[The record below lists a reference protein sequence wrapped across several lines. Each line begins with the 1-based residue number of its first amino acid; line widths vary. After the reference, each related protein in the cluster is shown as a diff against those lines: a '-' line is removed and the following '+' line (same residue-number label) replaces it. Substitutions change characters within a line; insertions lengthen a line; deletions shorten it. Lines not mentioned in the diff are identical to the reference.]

1 MQELFCSHDT
11 LRMASQAGPPTSVS
25 YDNCHEAIHVGW
37 TNGEVSTYRPSLL
50 NDNLINWSAF
60 PAHRTAV
67 LQTFGGCE
75 LGLFSLSAE
84 AIKIHTSGGMQ
95 LYSKRANTL
104 ESGGSGNLFTCMA
117 AYLPERVL
125 LGTKSQ
131 GLVDLDVR
139 SSLGTRLVGVCPHT
153 TKLRAAPFHPR
164 IVFSGSLDGSVAM
177 IDTRTGKTSARGDF
191 QATTGGRV
199 SELDVNGS
207 SLMVCAGYNN
217 KNSLEAYVRVFDL
230 RMNNRQLNP
239 VHFAQPIGV
248 QFLQD
253 GSYSNILATSSAGV
267 LRVVDVSTS
276 TNLQFGNVVT
286 NGGKVQAM
294 STSYTGLSFSV
305 VDTDNFIHFW
315 ETCPQYRDVCGD
327 LFMEEEHPA
336 VPHYSSYDRRQTSLA
351 SFYSTDA
358 CAGYPLMGQAPLL
371 SSSFPDK
378 LLQTGIKPSPK
389 STLKIKPELLQR
401 VIVRDQIGV
410 VPNDTGRSGLSLLF
424 DKHQQ
429 VYVHVDPRKTSF
441 VSPTIAATTATSSA
455 AAAARKTVTQTK
467 PKISPGGEFDYSCI
481 NQTQFAGLEPLD
493 FDPTSSKFT
502 SALLHV
508 LYFIPEFRNLC
519 VRIDTCQQTGIPAE
533 LGLLFRML
541 DTARTV
547 PSKSKCCQ
555 ARNFIVAMRLSPDA
569 AAMGLNSS
577 LPPVTLSLVHFILAQ
592 FVKSDKDTRSGVE
605 AMFASTFA
613 TPGNSSSRMVIDVEP
628 AAASATLESA
638 IPTAVALA
646 PYVIFN
652 LAECK
657 PPFPSEFLC
666 DRFVLGG
673 DTYELFACVSLLPGS
688 RTIAHL
694 RVGEAYAQQQQQQT
708 NGEACG
714 KPVAAQSW
722 LVFDDARV
730 AESTIAE
737 ALDFS
742 ISRLP
747 LLLVFKRLGSAVE
760 PELLPSRSIDP
771 EVFACAPLSQKLA
784 AVSSLPTRALEIQPG
799 AVVAIDCE
807 FVALTHDVVEVNADG
822 SKVVVS
828 PRQLALARVSV
839 VDSNFNVLIDDLVQP
854 TMPVVDY
861 LTRFSGL
868 VGGDLDLASAHPAN
882 LFPFRIVYAKL
893 VRLMEMGCVFVGHGL
908 DSDFK
913 VINMLLPPQ
922 QIRDT
927 VHLFW
932 LKGKR
937 KLGLRFLSSVLLQ
950 HSIQD
955 RGSRGHDSIEDAGA
969 ALRLYFKYK
978 ELESQNKLEETLAR
992 VYLEGP
998 VRNWS

>member
-1 MQELFCSHDT
+1 MQELFCSHDA
-11 LRMASQAGPPTSVS
+11 LRAASQAGPPASVS

-37 TNGEVSTYRPSLL
+37 TNGEISTYRPSLL
-50 NDNLINWSAF
+50 NDNLVNWSAF

-84 AIKIHTSGGMQ
+84 AVKIHTGGGMQ
-95 LYSKRANTL
+95 LYSKRAGTL
-104 ESGGSGNLFTCMA
+104 ESGGNGNLFTCMA

-139 SSLGTRLVGVCPHT
+139 SSVGTRLAGVCLHT

-164 IVFSGSLDGSVAM
+164 IVFAGGLDGSVAM
-177 IDTRTGKTSARGDF
+177 VDTRTGKTSARGDF

-207 SLMVCAGYNN
+207 SLMVCAGYSN

-253 GSYSNILATSSAGV
+253 GSYSNVLATSSAGV

-305 VDTDNFIHFW
+305 VDADNFIHFW
-315 ETCPQYRDVCGD
+315 ETCPQYRDLCGD
-327 LFMEEEHPA
+327 LFMEEEHPI
-336 VPHYSSYDRRQTSLA
+336 VPHYSSYNHHPTSLA
-351 SFYSTDA
+351 GFHSADA
-358 CAGYPLMGQAPLL
+358 CAAYPLLGGQASLL
-371 SSSFPDK
+371 ASSFPDK
-378 LLQTGIKPSPK
+378 LLQSAIKPSPK
-389 STLKIKPELLQR
+389 STLKIKPELLER
-401 VIVRDQIGV
+401 VVVRDQIGV

-424 DKHQQ
+424 DKQQ
-429 VYVHVDPRKTSF
+429 PVYVRVDPRKTSLA
-441 VSPTIAATTATSSA
+441 SPTAAVA
-455 AAAARKTVTQTK
+455 AAAATTTTTTTRKTAAPTK
-467 PKISPGGEFDYSCI
+467 PKVSLGGEFDYSGI
-481 NQTQFAGLEPLD
+481 NQTPFAGLEPLD
-493 FDPTSSKFT
+493 FDPTSSRYT

-508 LYFIPEFRNLC
+508 LYFVPEFRNLC
-519 VRIDTCQQTGIPAE
+519 VQVDTCQQAGIPAE

-541 DTARTV
+541 DTARAV

-569 AAMGLNSS
+569 TAMGLNSP
-577 LPPVTLSLVHFILAQ
+577 LPPPTPSLVHFILAQ
-592 FVKSDKDTRSGVE
+592 FVQSDKDTRAQVE
-605 AMFASTFA
+605 AVFASAFA
-613 TPGNSSSRMVIDVEP
+613 APGSSRMVVDVDSTGVER
-628 AAASATLESA
+628 AVSKAT
-638 IPTAVALA
+638 ALA
-646 PYVIFN
+646 PYVLVN
-652 LAECK
+652 VTD
-657 PPFPSEFLC
+657 PSLLTLC
-666 DRFVLGG
+666 DAFAFGG
-673 DTYELFACVSLLPGS
+673 DTYELVACVSLLPGS
-688 RTIAHL
+688 RTIAHV
-694 RVGEAYAQQQQQQT
+694 RVDEAYTRQQT
-708 NGEACG
+708 GGEACG
-714 KPVAAQSW
+714 KPIAAQSW

-730 AESTIAE
+730 AESTLAD

-742 ISRLP
+742 PSRLP
-747 LLLVFKRLGSAVE
+747 VLAVFKRLSAGPAVS
-760 PELLPSRSIDP
+760 LLPPRSIDP
-771 EVFACAPLSQKLA
+771 QVFACAPLFPKL
-784 AVSSLPTRALEIQPG
+784 SLPKPPPIQIQPG
-799 AVVAIDCE
+799 AIVAIDCE

-839 VDSNFNVLIDDLVQP
+839 VDADFNVLIDDLVQP
-854 TMPVVDY
+854 TLPVVDY

-868 VGGDLDLASAHPAN
+868 VGGDLDVASAHSAN

-913 VINMLLPPQ
+913 VLNMLLPPEQ
-922 QIRDT
+922 VRDT

-932 LKGKR
+932 VKGKR

-955 RGSRGHDSIEDAGA
+955 RGSRGHDSVEDAGA
-969 ALRLYFKYK
+969 ALRLYFKYQ
-978 ELESQNKLEETLAR
+978 ELEAQHKLDETLAR